1 MTCQALGKSI
11 GSAHDSFEDWVIDNK
26 NKLNPILKTTI
37 LVCALAI
44 IAAMTTH
51 HLGFINNQQLIRSL
65 SASITI
71 MTIASY
77 PLFIIKSLGKTK
89 ITFQNKCDQAHAK
102 WVNRTAEEEEKFQKE
117 KKEDL
122 ELQKALG
129 KTYENKQQ

>member
-1 MTCQALGKSI
+1 MTCQALGTGI
-11 GSAHDSFEDWVIDNK
+11 GKAHDAFEDWVIDNK

-37 LVCALAI
+37 LICALAI
-44 IAAMTTH
+44 ISAMTTH

-89 ITFQNKCDQAHAK
+89 VTFQNKCDQAHAK
-102 WVNRTAEEEEKFQKE
+102 WVNRTPEEDAKFQKNKE
-117 KKEDL
+117 EDL
-122 ELQKALG
+122 EFQKSIG